1 MTREKLTDEQLLEAE
16 SRLSFQFFWEE
27 ANTDPDSPGY
37 GLIRDRAP
45 GMPDMA
51 SIASVGYGLTALTIG
66 AERGWVSRDAAA
78 ERALGTLKTFR
89 DHAEQRHGFY
99 FHFLD
104 MNTAKQF
111 GGCEV
116 SVIDTAIL
124 ICGVLAAGQYFGGEV
139 QLLAQELYE
148 RVEWDWYRNPDTNQF
163 YMGYNDEEGRHF
175 GTWDHYAEQ
184 FMMYFLGAASP
195 THPVPADMYDDFTRY
210 VGYYNGHGPVIHSTG
225 GALFVYQF
233 SHAWF
238 DFRGRE
244 DKYGVDWFEN
254 SVQAS
259 LTNRQFC
266 IDQAAKS
273 ATFGPDS
280 WGLTACDGPR
290 GYSGT
295 YGADP
300 NVTKRDYVDG
310 TIPPCGAAGSIVF
323 TPEESIAALQNYYTN
338 HPKLWG
344 KYGFQDA
351 YNLDVSPAWY
361 AEDVIGIDKG
371 ITLLMIE
378 NYRTGFVWKQF
389 MNIPAARKGMEMC
402 MGEPRSALPAS
413 KRELSPSSANRR

>member
-1 MTREKLTDEQLLEAE
+1 MEKLTDEALLDLE
-16 SRLSFQFFWEE
+16 SKLSFEFFWKE
-27 ANTDPDSPGY
+27 ANSDPNSPGY

-45 GMPDMA
+45 GLPNMA
-51 SIASVGYGLTALTIG
+51 SIASVGYGLTALAIG
-66 AERGWVSRDAAA
+66 AERGWVTRQEAYD
-78 ERALGTLKTFR
+78 RALGTMHTLLH
-89 DHAEQRHGFY
+89 HAEQQHGFF

-104 MNTAKQF
+104 MNTAKQY

-116 SVIDTAIL
+116 SVIDTAIC
-124 ICGVLAAGQYFGGEV
+124 ICGVLMAGEYFGGEV
-139 QLLAQELYE
+139 RTQAQAIYE
-148 RVEWDWYRNPDTNQF
+148 RVEWDWYRNPETNQF
-163 YMGYNDEEGRHF
+163 YMGYNAEKGEHF

-184 FMMYFLGAASP
+184 FMMYFLGAASK
-195 THPVPADMYDDFTRY
+195 THPVPADMFDDFVRY
-210 VGYYNGHGPVIHSTG
+210 VGYYGGHGPIIHSTG

-238 DFRGRE
+238 DLRGKV

-259 LTNRQFC
+259 LANRQFC
-266 IDQAAKS
+266 IDHADRSK
-273 ATFGPDS
+273 TFGPNS

-290 GYSGT
+290 GYHGG

-300 NVTKRDYVDG
+300 NTTKRDYVDG

-323 TPEESIAALQNYYTN
+323 TPKESIAALQNYYTN
-338 HPKLWG
+338 YPKLWG

-351 YNLDVSPAWY
+351 YNLDETPEWY

-378 NYRTGFVWKQF
+378 NYRTGFVWRHF
-389 MNIPAARKGMEMC
+389 MNIEAVQEGMAKC
-402 MGEPRSALPAS
+402 MGTQLVKHA
-413 KRELSPSSANRR
+413 